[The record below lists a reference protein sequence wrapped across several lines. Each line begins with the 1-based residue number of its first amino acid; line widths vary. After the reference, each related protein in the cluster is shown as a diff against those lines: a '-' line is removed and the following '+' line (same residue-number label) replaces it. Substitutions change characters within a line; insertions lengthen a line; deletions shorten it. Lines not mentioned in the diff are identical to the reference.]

1 MEYIKKTIYIIEY
14 EGNEKE
20 VSVSYGIIK
29 GIDIKNK
36 YTFEHISCT
45 EKGSSGSPILNMK
58 TNKVIGIHKEVYK
71 NKNRGTF
78 LNYVLQDFIN
88 INNNLIKEINK
99 KYMQN

>member
-1 MEYIKKTIYIIEY
+1 MEYIKETIYIIEY
-14 EGNEKE
+14 EGNEKA

-58 TNKVIGIHKEVYK
+58 TNKVIYK
-71 NKNRGTF
+71 HITII
-78 LNYVLQDFIN
+78 FI
-88 INNNLIKEINK
+88 INLLLLIKFFLIFI
-99 KYMQN
+99 